1 MSLCCHLTPHRGFP
15 PLKPLTGCVYQ
26 SKHRGQDGNASLLP
40 STGRKQRRQAPESCR
55 PEHSTYLSSRCDCL
69 RLLGHMFLCSGRYL
83 VPDLCAHSLSR
94 LSFLFLLTALR
105 TCVKHLTSQRG
116 HGKKTPA
123 PRDSPSSSDS
133 NCSILLSIYTR
144 LCFPRQIFF
153 APSRCKSATARHS
166 AETPPYATIETV
178 HSSLLSPA
186 GCSGQ
191 LLQNAPFLYLTL
203 LFGERRRGPHRASH
217 TFLPL
222 ALLPP
227 LLIAAL
233 F

>member
-1 MSLCCHLTPHRGFP
+1 MATHHFCPQLDAN
-15 PLKPLTGCVYQ
+15 KED
-26 SKHRGQDGNASLLP
+26 KW
-40 STGRKQRRQAPESCR
+40 PELCR
-55 PEHSTYLSSRCDCL
+55 PEPSTYLSSRCDCL

-116 HGKKTPA
+116 HGKKHQLLVIPPAALIATVQSCSRFTPGFV
-123 PRDSPSSSDS
+123 SPA
-133 NCSILLSIYTR
+133 N
-144 LCFPRQIFF
+144 FF
-153 APSRCKSATARHS
+153 FSPSRCKSATARHS

-178 HSSLLSPA
+178 HSSLLSLA
-186 GCSGQ
+186 GCSVQ

-233 F
+233 FLRGRVRCLMSAAPGDNAPLDL

>member
-1 MSLCCHLTPHRGFP
+1 MCETF
-15 PLKPLTGCVYQ
+15 
-26 SKHRGQDGNASLLP
+26 NI
-40 STGRKQRRQAPESCR
+40 
-55 PEHSTYLSSRCDCL
+55 
-69 RLLGHMFLCSGRYL
+69 
-83 VPDLCAHSLSR
+83 
-94 LSFLFLLTALR
+94 TAR
-105 TCVKHLTSQRG
+105 TR
-116 HGKKTPA
+116 KKTPA
-123 PRDSPSSSDS
+123 PRYSPCSSDS

-144 LCFPRQIFF
+144 LCFPGKYFF

-178 HSSLLSPA
+178 HSSLLSTA

-203 LFGERRRGPHRASH
+203 LFGERRRGPDRASH

-227 LLIAAL
+227 ILIAAL
-233 F
+233 FLRGRVRCLMSAAPGDNAPLDL